1 MKTTERKRELI
12 PLLKDLIHDLVQLD
26 KDFAKLEIRNSITII
41 RRVKRSLLDHQKNT
55 DNLKKTID
63 GIRKEIVKN

>member
-1 MKTTERKRELI
+1 MKVTERKRELI

>member
-63 GIRKEIVKN
+63 GIRKEIVK

>member
-1 MKTTERKRELI
+1 MKVSERKRELI